1 MVKAVYLFK
10 GRCQVAARLK
20 KMIIKYILYQESITT
35 TIIIIII
42 IAKNNKCAKYNRDLP
57 NTEFMINWK

>member
-1 MVKAVYLFK
+1 
-10 GRCQVAARLK
+10 
-20 KMIIKYILYQESITT
+20 MIIEYIVYQESIT
-35 TIIIIII
+35 III